1 MGFATTP
8 AATVPENLSQLIS
21 EKFKAAVA
29 DSSICYTPTETTQH
43 PGRAFTYH
51 IKILPLFTRKP
62 NDITTSPPAP
72 HARTALSTIPPT
84 HIITTST
91 APHFRIIL
99 NKFCAVENQTLLISI
114 APRFQSEPLDAD
126 ELSVVA
132 GVLRRLGQAQVAFYN
147 CGKESGASQPHKH
160 VQVVALGE
168 AVFSG
173 LYPGRVER
181 GEDGGLTQHPDVPY
195 THFIAHPPPKATG
208 KQLHYLFGALLAATK
223 RALGNPEV
231 PHYNFLMTTEWMVMI
246 PRTRGE
252 CDGVGVNSLGM
263 MGVLWLGDYE
273 QLEVWKGIGFDEFL
287 GRVGVKKV
295 E

>member
-1 MGFATTP
+1 
-8 AATVPENLSQLIS
+8 
-21 EKFKAAVA
+21 
-29 DSSICYTPTETTQH
+29 
-43 PGRAFTYH
+43 
-51 IKILPLFTRKP
+51 ILPLFSRKP
-62 NDITTSPPAP
+62 NDITTTPPKS
-72 HARTALSTIPPT
+72 HTRTALSTIPPS

-99 NKFCAVENQTLLISI
+99 NKFCAVENQVLLISI
-114 APRFQSEPLDAD
+114 APRFQTEPLDAD
-126 ELSVVA
+126 ELAVV
-132 GVLRRLGQAQVAFYN
+132 GTVLRRLGKEQIAFYN

-168 AVFSG
+168 AAFGG

-181 GEDGGLTQHPDVPY
+181 REDGGLTHHPDVPY

-208 KQLHYLFGALLAATK
+208 KQLHHLFAALLAATK
-223 RALGNPEV
+223 RALGNPEM
-231 PHYNFLMTTEWMVMI
+231 PHYNFLMTTEWMVMV

-263 MGVLWLGDYE
+263 MGVLWLGDDE

-287 GRVGVKKV
+287 GRVGVRKI
-295 E
+295 